1 MKKLSFS
8 ALFLALSVLPF
19 LLAMQGCD
27 KKIPYIP
34 EPEVIHVQGI
44 TVSASSAE
52 LTVDEDAKLTVNIT
66 PSNAT
71 DKGVK
76 FTSDNPL
83 VQKP

>member
-8 ALFLALSVLPF
+8 ALSLALSVLPF

-52 LTVDEDAKLTVNIT
+52 LAVD
-66 PSNAT
+66 
-71 DKGVK
+71 
-76 FTSDNPL
+76 
-83 VQKP
+83 